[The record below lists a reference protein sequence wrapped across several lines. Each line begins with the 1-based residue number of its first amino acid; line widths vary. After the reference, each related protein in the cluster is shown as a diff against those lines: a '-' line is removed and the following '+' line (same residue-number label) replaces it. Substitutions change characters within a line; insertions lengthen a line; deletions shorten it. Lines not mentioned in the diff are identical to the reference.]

1 VFAHQAAPPIFS
13 AAHVR
18 DEVVEW
24 LPELARK
31 RKLDLGLLLAVFQS
45 LPIRWIGDDSYGRF
59 EEEGRRRMAKRDEE
73 DWPTVALALTTAERH
88 NVAVWGQDKDLLVS
102 QLEVVTTGDL
112 LDRLKGQT

>member
-1 VFAHQAAPPIFS
+1 MFVHQTAPPIF
-13 AAHVR
+13 AADRVR

-45 LPIRWIGDDSYGRF
+45 LPIQWIGGDSYGRF

-88 NVAVWGQDKDLLVS
+88 DVAVWSQDKDLLVS
-102 QLEVVTTGDL
+102 KLEVVTTGDL
-112 LDRLKGQT
+112 LDLLEGQT

>member
-1 VFAHQAAPPIFS
+1 VFAHEAAPPIF
-13 AAHVR
+13 AADHVR

-45 LPIRWIGDDSYGRF
+45 LPIRWIGGDSYGRF

-88 NVAVWGQDKDLLVS
+88 DVAVWSQDKDLLVS
-102 QLEVVTTGDL
+102 KLEVVTTGDL
-112 LDRLKGQT
+112 LDLLEGQT

>member
-1 VFAHQAAPPIFS
+1 MFAHQAAPPIF
-13 AAHVR
+13 AAHHVR

-45 LPIRWIGDDSYGRF
+45 LPIRWIGGDSYGRF
-59 EEEGRRRMAKRDEE
+59 EAEGRRRMAKRDEE

-88 NVAVWGQDKDLLVS
+88 DVAVWSQDKDLLVS
-102 QLEVVTTGDL
+102 KLEVVTTGDL
-112 LDRLKGQT
+112 LDLLEGQT